1 LRKNSKAL
9 NRQLALTISV
19 IFHPMTIP
27 TWLTLFGLIFTP
39 DIFPYKL
46 TTQLNLLLL
55 VFLGTFL
62 MPSIPIL
69 FLFRK
74 DFPESI
80 IEPNYQNRLKAII
93 VLLLVVFLVLIWFVY
108 IGLKGSVVMEILIV
122 TAFNVFFS
130 GIFSVFWKP
139 SLHMSGISALISFV
153 LYYQFLIEETDL
165 MLPIIA
171 LILLSGTIASAR
183 LALDAHDYPELFAGV
198 VIGVASV
205 VSTFLYLWFL

>member
-1 LRKNSKAL
+1 LRKILKAL

-46 TTQLNLLLL
+46 TTQINLLLL
-55 VFLGTFL
+55 MFLGTFL
-62 MPSIPIL
+62 LPSIPML
-69 FLFRK
+69 LVFRK
-74 DFPESI
+74 DFPDSI
-80 IEPNYQNRLKAII
+80 TSPSYHNRLKAII
-93 VLLLVVFLVLIWFVY
+93 LEFLVVFGVLFWFAY

-130 GIFSVFWKP
+130 GIFSVYWKP
-139 SLHMSGISALISFV
+139 SLHMSGMWGFISFV
-153 LYYQFLIEETDL
+153 MYYQFFIEETDL

-171 LILLSGTIASAR
+171 LIILSGMVASSR
-183 LALDAHDYPELFAGV
+183 LALDAHDYPELFAGA
-198 VIGVASV
+198 VIGAASV